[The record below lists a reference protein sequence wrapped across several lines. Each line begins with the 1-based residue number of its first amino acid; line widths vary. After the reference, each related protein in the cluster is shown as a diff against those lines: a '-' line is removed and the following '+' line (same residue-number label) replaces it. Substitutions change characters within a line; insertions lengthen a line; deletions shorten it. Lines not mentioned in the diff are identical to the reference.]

1 MYRIKITVNKKSD
14 CHRLTAFT
22 MIWRK
27 TIGCTSFLASIGTLE
42 SSFLLTVKLNKK
54 LYNRLKRSRGDLVL
68 FLVSFKINI

>member
-1 MYRIKITVNKKSD
+1 
-14 CHRLTAFT
+14 

-27 TIGCTSFLASIGTLE
+27 TIGWTSFLASIRPSE

-54 LYNRLKRSRGDLVL
+54 FYNCLKRGSGDLVL